1 MSPDARKPS
10 FDSAE
15 TVPTA
20 AGAQVMPAAWQPL
33 TFTGVAAFAFTR
45 IGRLILWQFIVA
57 GITATVMLWF
67 LRANW
72 YPVVSEAIARLP
84 DQGLIQNQQLSVP
97 LDGTTVLAE
106 NSFLAFVADPEGE
119 GTPTLSTDLRVE
131 FHRRGASVCSVFGCI
146 PVAYP
151 EGFIVQFNRPELES
165 HWGAWKPTVTWGAA
179 LGTIAW
185 LLLSWIVLATSYC
198 PFVRLYAFYKDR
210 QLTLAGSWKLS
221 AAALLPAALAATVCI
236 VLYGL
241 GAMNLLQFLI
251 FWSLHLVVGWVY
263 LVVSPLR
270 LPRVSDALPKKK
282 NPFGDGAGP
291 VPDESAD
298 GSAPASDPEGNP
310 S

>member
-10 FDSAE
+10 SDSAE
-15 TVPTA
+15 IAPNV

-33 TFTGVAAFAFTR
+33 TFTGVAAFAFAR
-45 IGRLILWQFIVA
+45 IGRLILWQLIVA
-57 GITATVMLWF
+57 GITAAAMLWF
-67 LRANW
+67 LRTNW
-72 YPVVSEAIARLP
+72 HPVVSEAIARLP

-97 LDGTTVLAE
+97 LNGTTVLAE
-106 NSFLAFVADPEGE
+106 NSFLAFIADPEGV
-119 GTPTLSTDLRVE
+119 GTPTLSADLRVE
-131 FHRRGASVCSVFGCI
+131 FHRRGASVCSVFGCL

-165 HWGAWKPTVTWGAA
+165 HWGAWKPTVNWGAA
-179 LGTIAW
+179 LGTIVW
-185 LLLSWIVLATSYC
+185 LLLTWTVLATVYC

-221 AAALLPAALAATVCI
+221 AAALLPAALVATVCI

-241 GAMNLLQFLI
+241 GVLNLLQFLI
-251 FWSLHLVVGWVY
+251 FWGLHLAVGWVY

-270 LPRVSDALPKKK
+270 LPRISDAPPKTK
-282 NPFGDGAGP
+282 NPFGDGTAP
-291 VPDESAD
+291 TLDKPADSSATAAES
-298 GSAPASDPEGNP
+298 EGNP

>member
-1 MSPDARKPS
+1 MSPDASKPS
-10 FDSAE
+10 SDSAE
-15 TVPTA
+15 IAPTV
-20 AGAQVMPAAWQPL
+20 AGAQVIPAAWQPL
-33 TFTGVAAFAFTR
+33 TPSGVAAFAFAR

-57 GITATVMLWF
+57 GITAATMLWF

-106 NSFLAFVADPEGE
+106 NSFLAFIADPEGQ
-119 GTPTLSTDLRVE
+119 GTPTLSTDLRIE

-151 EGFIVQFNRPELES
+151 EGFVVQFNRPELES
-165 HWGAWKPTVTWGAA
+165 HWGAWKPTVTWGVA
-179 LGTIAW
+179 LGTIVW
-185 LLLSWIVLATSYC
+185 LLLTWAVLATAYC

-221 AAALLPAALAATVCI
+221 AAALLPAALAATICI

-241 GAMNLLQFLI
+241 GVMNLLQFLS
-251 FWSLHLVVGWVY
+251 FWSLHLAVGWVY
-263 LVVSPLR
+263 LIVSPLR
-270 LPRVSDALPKKK
+270 LPRVSNVPPKTK
-282 NPFGDGAGP
+282 NPFGDGAEPSLGK
-291 VPDESAD
+291 
-298 GSAPASDPEGNP
+298 PASTAEPEGNP

>member
-15 TVPTA
+15 TAPTA

-57 GITATVMLWF
+57 GITAAAMLWF
-67 LRANW
+67 LRTNW

-97 LDGTTVLAE
+97 LGGTTVLAE
-106 NSFLAFVADPEGE
+106 NSFLAFIADPEGE
-119 GTPTLSTDLRVE
+119 GTPTLSTDLRIE
-131 FHRRGASVCSVFGCI
+131 FHRRAASVCSVFGCI

-165 HWGAWKPTVTWGAA
+165 HWGAWKPTVNWSVA
-179 LGTIAW
+179 LGTIVW
-185 LLLSWIVLATSYC
+185 LLLTWTALATAYC

-210 QLTLAGSWKLS
+210 RLTLIGSWKLS
-221 AAALLPAALAATVCI
+221 AAALLPAALVATACI
-236 VLYGL
+236 VLYDL
-241 GAMNLLQFLI
+241 GVINLLQFLI
-251 FWSLHLVVGWVY
+251 FWSLHIVVGWVF
-263 LVVSPLR
+263 LIISPLR
-270 LPRVSDALPKKK
+270 LPRVSDVPPKKK
-282 NPFGDGAGP
+282 NPFGDGTEP
-291 VPDESAD
+291 TLDTPAD
-298 GSAPASDPEGNP
+298 NSPSTAEPEGNP